1 MKKEIYMNVFIGSF
15 ALSFIL
21 LIFYKTIYYIDMN
34 IDFHEM
40 SQEKYESYM
49 SVSKLIYTLFQA
61 SILLFFIA
69 SLLSLFFYFFS
80 RKNSSDL

>member
-1 MKKEIYMNVFIGSF
+1 MKKEIYMNISLGTF

-34 IDFHEM
+34 SDFHEM
-40 SQEKYESYM
+40 SQEKYESYI
-49 SVSKLIYTLFQA
+49 SVSKLIYTLFQS

-69 SLLSLFFYFFS
+69 SVISLFFYFFN
-80 RKNSSDL
+80 RKTSSDL